1 MVDIFDYDLRGA
13 PHVAGDD
20 GYDDEDD
27 DDKDV

>member
-13 PHVAGDD
+13 PRVADYDGNDD
-20 GYDDEDD
+20 DDD